1 MSVIILST
9 TSTYIHI
16 SAGGVA
22 PIPFYLENTS
32 KYLLRKEIKMD
43 TIVEALPII
52 QTETSPI
59 SDVRGSEDYKRLLIN
74 QLVKAHFIELF
85 PEIINVEALI

>member
-1 MSVIILST
+1 
-9 TSTYIHI
+9 
-16 SAGGVA
+16 
-22 PIPFYLENTS
+22 
-32 KYLLRKEIKMD
+32 MD

-52 QTETSPI
+52 QTEISPI